1 MEKTLA
7 IIKPDATERNIIGKI
22 ISMIE
27 ADGFMIVRISSMKM
41 TQDRAQKFYDVHT
54 SKPFFNSLIEYMTSG
69 LIVALELE
77 KDNAVSDFR
86 QLIGNTDPSTADAG
100 TIRKEFAIDKSYNSI
115 HGSDSVDNATKE
127 INLIF
132 G

>member
-41 TQDRAQKFYDVHT
+41 TQDRAQKFYDIHT
-54 SKPFFNSLIEYMTSG
+54 SKPFFNF
-69 LIVALELE
+69 
-77 KDNAVSDFR
+77 DFC
-86 QLIGNTDPSTADAG
+86 GNTLAPPKIAADVV
-100 TIRKEFAIDKSYNSI
+100 EVNFPY
-115 HGSDSVDNATKE
+115 V
-127 INLIF
+127 
-132 G
+132 